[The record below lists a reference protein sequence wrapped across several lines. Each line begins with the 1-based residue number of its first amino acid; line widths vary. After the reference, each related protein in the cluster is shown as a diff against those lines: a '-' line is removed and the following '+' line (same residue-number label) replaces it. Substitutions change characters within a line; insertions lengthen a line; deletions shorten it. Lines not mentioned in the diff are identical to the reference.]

1 MLIRFSF
8 LPALSI
14 HQLAAQGEMV
24 FLASRIE
31 QGGWNYDKFFKN
43 HTIYQKGTIT
53 IWKYM
58 FIILSFQTETVIN
71 LQDEEGFTPLMW
83 AAAHGQIAV
92 VEFLLQNVSISRLI
106 AMFLFF
112 FVKLVL
118 LKCIFFPQGADP
130 NLLAKGRESALSLA
144 CSKGYTDIVKML
156 IDCGVDVNEYDWVR
170 RCAVCDGI
178 KYDNLGLMSKY
189 WETCKWCLNIV
200 VVLFLWLLIR
210 TVEPLCCM
218 QFMGTM
224 CAVWKY
230 CWVSLWPWNMC
241 LPACLHAAIFR
252 KCVWSV
258 KVLLRLCVFQK
269 AALIRPLSPILGST
283 QWTWLWPWAIEM
295 VCADHRHS
303 TFGNEIWNAGK
314 THQLKWEKF
323 YVLFLSVQQVMEA
336 HLLKLLM
343 GIRE

>member
-1 MLIRFSF
+1 
-8 LPALSI
+8 
-14 HQLAAQGEMV
+14 
-24 FLASRIE
+24 
-31 QGGWNYDKFFKN
+31 
-43 HTIYQKGTIT
+43 
-53 IWKYM
+53 M

-92 VEFLLQNVSISRLI
+92 VEFLLQNVGVSRLN

-112 FVKLVL
+112 FVKWVL

-170 RCAVCDGI
+170 RHAVCDGI

-189 WETCKWCLNIV
+189 WETRRWCLNIV
-200 VVLFLWLLIR
+200 VGLFLWLLSER
-210 TVEPLCCM
+210 RSPSAVRSSWEPCALC
-218 QFMGTM
+218 GNI
-224 CAVWKY
+224 AG
-230 CWVSLWPWNMC
+230 WVFGREIC
-241 LPACLHAAIFR
+241 VYQHVCTLPFLGN
-252 KCVWSV
+252 VSD
-258 KVLLRLCVFQK
+258 LLKLLLCLCVFQK
-269 AALIRPLSPILGST
+269 AALIRPSSPILGST
-283 QWTWLWPWAIEM
+283 QWTWPWPWAIEM

-314 THQLKWEKF
+314 KKFQLNWEKF
-323 YVLFLSVQQVMEA
+323 CVMFLSVQQVMEA